1 MVKLEPRILKRGKQF
16 HQMVQGDWLKTAK
29 DGRINIEQILEL
41 KKQRKVNIR
50 KKIGRMD
57 ILVNEMSDYV
67 SIVEIKSTN
76 WDLIKPQN
84 IQKLLSSHQRQVW
97 KYIEAFINRKKIDVC
112 PGIIYSHSPKSKY
125 LQNRVEDYLNSYGL
139 QVVWYKDSK

>member
-50 KKIGRMD
+50 RNTQMHVYNLLRRHDKRPI
-57 ILVNEMSDYV
+57 
-67 SIVEIKSTN
+67 
-76 WDLIKPQN
+76 LIKTIHN
-84 IQKLLSSHQRQVW
+84 
-97 KYIEAFINRKKIDVC
+97 
-112 PGIIYSHSPKSKY
+112 
-125 LQNRVEDYLNSYGL
+125 
-139 QVVWYKDSK
+139 